1 MYFLCARSGEGLTS
15 FNKNN
20 HAIFSG
26 EEKYNEEA
34 FPGVFFLVCAKKIT
48 LKLDLSSSSNLE
60 VSDIA
65 QHVPSRTA
73 PQILTDPEN
82 RKQLKVT
89 AQDPLLHRPTLG
101 LHHQGRY
108 RWFLLCYCSGTS

>member
-1 MYFLCARSGEGLTS
+1 MKKSTT
-15 FNKNN
+15 K
-20 HAIFSG
+20 
-26 EEKYNEEA
+26 KYSK
-34 FPGVFFLVCAKKIT
+34 VSFLVYAKIIT
-48 LKLDLSSSSNLE
+48 LKLDLASSSNLE

-73 PQILTDPEN
+73 PQILNEPQN
-82 RKQLKVT
+82 RKQLKVA

-101 LHHQGRY
+101 LHRQGRY

>member
-34 FPGVFFLVCAKKIT
+34 FQGVFFSIDYAKIM
-48 LKLDLSSSSNLE
+48 
-60 VSDIA
+60 
-65 QHVPSRTA
+65 
-73 PQILTDPEN
+73 
-82 RKQLKVT
+82 
-89 AQDPLLHRPTLG
+89 
-101 LHHQGRY
+101 
-108 RWFLLCYCSGTS
+108 